1 VLSRNELE
9 YYQKPNGDL
18 FGVIHPYYTWGW
30 YTCM

>member
-18 FGVIHPYYTWGW
+18 FGVIHPYYT
-30 YTCM
+30 